1 MRVLVVGDACEDVYV
16 YGYSH
21 RLAPEAPAPV
31 FLKSFERR
39 NGGMALNVYNNLR
52 SLGVRTDILHN
63 SEKIEKTRFVDEKTN
78 HLFLR
83 VDTDDKKV
91 ARINSK
97 YLTKKYLSKFDAV
110 VISDYNK
117 GFLTEEDIETICYNH
132 PLSFMDTKK
141 SLGRWCK
148 DCTWIKI
155 NESEH
160 LKTSEKIEKL
170 AHIFDEKLVVTLSE
184 RGCRYKDEIFPV
196 GEVEVKDLSGAGDT
210 FLAGLVSKY
219 LETKDIKESIVFANE
234 CATKVVQL
242 RGVNVV

>member
-39 NGGMALNVYNNLR
+39 NGGMALNVYNNLQ
-52 SLGVRTDILHN
+52 SLGVTAEILHN
-63 SEKIEKTRFVDEKTN
+63 SEKIEKARFVDEKTN

-91 ARINSK
+91 ARIDPK
-97 YLTKKYLSKFDAV
+97 YLTKKYLSKFEAI
-110 VISDYNK
+110 VISDYDK
-117 GFLTEEDIETICYNH
+117 GFLSEEDIETICYNH

-155 NESEH
+155 NEPEY
-160 LKTSEKIEKL
+160 LRTVEKIEKL
-170 AHIFDEKLVVTLSE
+170 THIFDEKLVVTLSE
-184 RGCRYKDEIFPV
+184 RGCRYKDEIFSV
-196 GEVEVKDLSGAGDT
+196 GEVEIKDLSGAGDT

-219 LETKDIKESIVFANE
+219 LKNKDIKESIIFANE